1 MESTVVPFAIW
12 AVVVLVGL
20 GVLSI
25 LLFGVRS
32 LMNGKID
39 KMSVL
44 FIGLPVLLV
53 VVLGLVRD
61 NWAEAGILTTVVMI
75 GLAVVAMFWTS
86 IQGVFR

>member
-1 MESTVVPFAIW
+1 MESIAVFSIW

-20 GVLSI
+20 GILSI

-32 LMNGKID
+32 LLNGKID

-44 FIGLPVLLV
+44 FIGIP
-53 VVLGLVRD
+53 VVLMVILGFVRGD
-61 NWAEAGILTTVVMI
+61 WAEAGILTTVAMI

>member
-61 NWAEAGILTTVVMI
+61 NWAEAGILTTVFMI